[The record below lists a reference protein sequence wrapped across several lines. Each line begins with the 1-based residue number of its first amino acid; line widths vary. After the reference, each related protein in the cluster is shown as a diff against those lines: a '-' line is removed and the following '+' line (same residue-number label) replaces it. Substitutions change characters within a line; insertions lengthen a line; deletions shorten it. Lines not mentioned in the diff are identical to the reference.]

1 MPTQPSSPEVV
12 VAKSGPKKSPARD
25 LRRLAAA
32 AVVGAGLVGIG
43 LADYSAPA
51 VAQFKPGT
59 PAETL
64 SFADI
69 VDRVKPAV
77 VSISTTNE
85 VKVADRGS
93 RSPGAAPG
101 APGAG
106 PGGRPFEGIP
116 GLPDDHP
123 LNEFFKNMPGGP
135 GGGGGNPMQQR
146 PRQAAGSGFVV
157 SADGYIVT
165 NNHVVDGATKV
176 KVSFDDQEE
185 IDAKIV
191 GTDSRTDLALLKIE
205 PKKPLTVLKFA
216 QKNPRVGEWVLAVGN
231 PFGLGGTVTAG
242 IVSALARNI
251 GGPYD
256 YMQIDAAVNHGN
268 SGGPTF
274 NLEGDVVGVNTAIY
288 SPTGGNVG
296 IAFAVPADTVKR
308 VVEQLEKGGTVSR
321 GWLGV
326 KIQNIDKDL
335 AGSLGLKE
343 PKGAIISEVM
353 ANGPAAGSGLKVED
367 AILQIDS
374 KPIEDSRDLART
386 IADLPAQ
393 STVDVKVWRNKAEQ
407 TVKVKL
413 GTYPN
418 TAEASEGT
426 AEPEEPKDLGGNV
439 DLKQLGLSVKQGPGK
454 DGVVISDVDPNS
466 DAALKGIKEGD
477 IVLKAGNE
485 TVTSPQDVAKAVKK
499 AQDDGA
505 PAVMF
510 HIKRSGDQ
518 TVLVAIP
525 LNKS

>member
-1 MPTQPSSPEVV
+1 MPIQPSSPEVV
-12 VAKSGPKKSPARD
+12 AKSGPTKTIARD
-25 LRRLAAA
+25 LRRLAAV
-32 AVVGAGLVGIG
+32 AVVGVGLVGIG
-43 LADYSAPA
+43 VAEYSAPA
-51 VAQFKPGT
+51 VAQLKPGT
-59 PAETL
+59 PSETL

-85 VKVADRGS
+85 VKVADRGPKS
-93 RSPGAAPG
+93 G
-101 APGAG
+101 PGAG

-135 GGGGGNPMQQR
+135 GGGGGGGNPMQQR

-191 GTDSRTDLALLKIE
+191 GTDSRTDIALLKIE

-216 QKNPRVGEWVLAVGN
+216 DKTPRVGEWVLAVGN

-274 NLEGDVVGVNTAIY
+274 NLEGNVVGVNTAIY

-296 IAFAVPADTVKR
+296 IAFAVPAETVKR
-308 VVEQLEKGGTVSR
+308 VVEQLEKGGAVSR

-353 ANGPAAGSGLKVED
+353 ADGPAADAGLKVED
-367 AILQIDS
+367 AILMIDS
-374 KPIEDSRDLART
+374 KPIDDSRDLART
-386 IADLPAQ
+386 IADMPAKA
-393 STVDVKVWRNKAEQ
+393 TVDVKVWRNKAEQ

-418 TAEASEGT
+418 TAEPSEDN
-426 AEPEEPKDLGGNV
+426 AEPDEPKDLGGNV
-439 DLKQLGLSVKQGPGK
+439 DLKQLGLSVKSGPGK
-454 DGVVISDVDPNS
+454 DGGVIISDVDPNS

-477 IVLKAGNE
+477 VVVKAGNE
-485 TVTSPQDVAKAVKK
+485 TVTTPQDVAKAVKK
-499 AQDDGA
+499 AQDDGL

-510 HIKRSGDQ
+510 HIKKSGDS

>member
-1 MPTQPSSPEVV
+1 MPTQPSSPDVE
-12 VAKSGPKKSPARD
+12 AKSGPTKSLGRD
-25 LRRLAAA
+25 LRRLAAI

-43 LADYSAPA
+43 IAEHAGPA

-85 VKVADRGS
+85 VKVADRKGG
-93 RSPGAAPG
+93 P
-101 APGAG
+101 AG

-123 LNEFFKNMPGGP
+123 LNEFFKNMPQGP
-135 GGGGGNPMQQR
+135 GGGGNPMQQR

-157 SADGYIVT
+157 SSDGYIVT

-216 QKNPRVGEWVLAVGN
+216 AKTPRVGEWVLAVGN

-296 IAFAVPADTVKR
+296 IAFAVPAETVKR

-343 PKGAIISEVM
+343 PKGAIVSEVM
-353 ANGPAAGSGLKVED
+353 KDGPAAEAGLKVED
-367 AILQIDS
+367 AILSIDS
-374 KPIEDSRDLART
+374 KLIEDSRDLART
-386 IADLPAQ
+386 IADLPAKA
-393 STVDVKVWRNKAEQ
+393 TVDVKVWRNKSEQ
-407 TVKVKL
+407 SVKVKL

-418 TAEASEGT
+418 TAATEEGT
-426 AEPEEPKDLGGNV
+426 TEPEEPNKDLGGNV
-439 DLKQLGLSVKQGPGK
+439 DLKQLGLSVKSGPTK
-454 DGVVISDVDPNS
+454 DVIISDVDPNS

-485 TVTSPQDVAKAVKK
+485 TVSSPQDVAKAVKK
-499 AQDDGA
+499 AQDDGL

-510 HIKRSGDQ
+510 HIKRGGDQ

>member
-1 MPTQPSSPEVV
+1 MPIQPNSPEVE
-12 VAKSGPKKSPARD
+12 AKSGPTKSLGRD
-25 LRRLAAA
+25 LRRLAAV

-43 LADYSAPA
+43 IAEHAGPA

-85 VKVADRGS
+85 VKVAERKGG
-93 RSPGAAPG
+93 PG
-101 APGAG
+101 G

-123 LNEFFKNMPGGP
+123 LNEFFKNMPQGP
-135 GGGGGNPMQQR
+135 GGGGNPMQQR

-157 SADGYIVT
+157 SSDGYIVT

-216 QKNPRVGEWVLAVGN
+216 AKTPRVGEWVLAVGN

-296 IAFAVPADTVKR
+296 IAFAVPAETVKR

-343 PKGAIISEVM
+343 PKGAIVSEVM
-353 ANGPAAGSGLKVED
+353 KDGPAAEAGLKVED
-367 AILQIDS
+367 AILSIDS
-374 KPIEDSRDLART
+374 KLIEDSRDLART
-386 IADLPAQ
+386 IADLPAKA
-393 STVDVKVWRNKAEQ
+393 TVDVKVWRNKSEQ
-407 TVKVKL
+407 SVKVKL

-418 TAEASEGT
+418 TAATEEGT
-426 AEPEEPKDLGGNV
+426 TEPEEPNKDLGGNV
-439 DLKQLGLSVKQGPGK
+439 DLKQLGLSVKSGPTK
-454 DGVVISDVDPNS
+454 DVVISDVDPNS

-485 TVTSPQDVAKAVKK
+485 TVSSPQDVAKAVKK
-499 AQDDGA
+499 AQDDGL

-510 HIKRSGDQ
+510 HIKRGGDQ

>member
-1 MPTQPSSPEVV
+1 MPTQPSSPEVE
-12 VAKSGPKKSPARD
+12 AKSGPTKSLGRD
-25 LRRLAAA
+25 LRRLAAV
-32 AVVGAGLVGIG
+32 AVVGAGLAGIG
-43 LADYSAPA
+43 IAEYAGPA

-85 VKVADRGS
+85 VKVADRKGG
-93 RSPGAAPG
+93 PG
-101 APGAG
+101 G

-123 LNEFFKNMPGGP
+123 LNEFFKNMPQGP
-135 GGGGGNPMQQR
+135 GGGGNPMQQR

-157 SADGYIVT
+157 SSDGYIVT

-216 QKNPRVGEWVLAVGN
+216 SKTPRVGEWVLAVGN

-296 IAFAVPADTVKR
+296 IAFAVPAETVKR

-343 PKGAIISEVM
+343 PKGAIVSEVM
-353 ANGPAAGSGLKVED
+353 KDGPAADAGLKVED
-367 AILQIDS
+367 AILSIDS
-374 KPIEDSRDLART
+374 KLIEDSRDLART
-386 IADLPAQ
+386 IADLPAKA
-393 STVDVKVWRNKAEQ
+393 TVDVKVWRNKAEQ

-418 TAEASEGT
+418 TAATEEGT
-426 AEPEEPKDLGGNV
+426 TEPEEPNKDLGGNV
-439 DLKQLGLSVKQGPGK
+439 DLKQLGLSVKSGPTK
-454 DGVVISDVDPNS
+454 DVVISDVDPNS

-485 TVTSPQDVAKAVKK
+485 TVSSPQDVAKAVKK
-499 AQDDGA
+499 AQDDGL

-510 HIKRSGDQ
+510 HIKRGGDQ

>member
-1 MPTQPSSPEVV
+1 MPIQPNSPEVE
-12 VAKSGPKKSPARD
+12 AKSGPTKSLGRD
-25 LRRLAAA
+25 LRRLAAV

-43 LADYSAPA
+43 IAEHAGPA

-85 VKVADRGS
+85 VKVADRKGG
-93 RSPGAAPG
+93 PGGPG
-101 APGAG
+101 G

-123 LNEFFKNMPGGP
+123 LNEFFKNMPQGP
-135 GGGGGNPMQQR
+135 GGGGNPMQQR

-157 SADGYIVT
+157 SSDGYIVT

-216 QKNPRVGEWVLAVGN
+216 SKQPRVGEWVLAVGN

-296 IAFAVPADTVKR
+296 IAFAVPAETVKR

-343 PKGAIISEVM
+343 PKGAIVSEVM
-353 ANGPAAGSGLKVED
+353 KDGPAAEAGLKVED
-367 AILQIDS
+367 AILSIDS
-374 KPIEDSRDLART
+374 KLIEDSRDLART
-386 IADLPAQ
+386 IADLPAKA
-393 STVDVKVWRNKAEQ
+393 TVDVKVWRNKSEQ
-407 TVKVKL
+407 SVKVKL

-418 TAEASEGT
+418 TAATEEGT
-426 AEPEEPKDLGGNV
+426 TEPEEPNKELGGNV
-439 DLKQLGLSVKQGPGK
+439 DLKQLGLSVKSGPTK
-454 DGVVISDVDPNS
+454 DVVISDVDPNS

-477 IVLKAGNE
+477 IVLRAGNE
-485 TVTSPQDVAKAVKK
+485 TVSSPQDVAKAVKK
-499 AQDDGA
+499 AQDDGL

-510 HIKRSGDQ
+510 HIKRGSDQ

>member
-1 MPTQPSSPEVV
+1 MSTQPSSPEVK
-12 VAKSGPKKSPARD
+12 AKSGPTKSFGRD
-25 LRRLAAA
+25 LRRLAAV

-43 LADYSAPA
+43 IAENSGPA

-85 VKVADRGS
+85 VKVADRKGG
-93 RSPGAAPG
+93 PG
-101 APGAG
+101 G
-106 PGGRPFEGIP
+106 PGGRFEGIP

-123 LNEFFKNMPGGP
+123 LNEFFKNMPQGP
-135 GGGGGNPMQQR
+135 GGGGNPMQQR

-216 QKNPRVGEWVLAVGN
+216 SKQPRVGEWVLAVGN

-296 IAFAVPADTVKR
+296 IAFAVPAETVKR

-343 PKGAIISEVM
+343 PKGAIVSEVM
-353 ANGPAAGSGLKVED
+353 KDGPAADAGLKVED
-367 AILQIDS
+367 AILSIDS
-374 KPIEDSRDLART
+374 KPIDDSRDLART
-386 IADLPAQ
+386 IADLPAK
-393 STVDVKVWRNKAEQ
+393 STVDVKVWRNKSEQ
-407 TVKVKL
+407 NVKVKL

-418 TAEASEGT
+418 TAATEEGNT
-426 AEPEEPKDLGGNV
+426 EPEEPNKDLGGNV
-439 DLKQLGLSVKQGPGK
+439 DLKQLGLSVKSGPSK
-454 DGVVISDVDPNS
+454 DVVISDVDPNS
-466 DAALKGIKEGD
+466 DAALKGLKEGD

-485 TVTSPQDVAKAVKK
+485 TVSSPQDVAKAVKK
-499 AQDDGA
+499 AQDDGL

-510 HIKRSGDQ
+510 HIKRGGDQ

>member
-1 MPTQPSSPEVV
+1 MATQPSSPEVV
-12 VAKSGPKKSPARD
+12 AKSGPTRTTGRD

-43 LADYSAPA
+43 MSEYSAPA

-64 SFADI
+64 SFAEI
-69 VDRVKPAV
+69 VERVKPAV
-77 VSISTTNE
+77 VSVSTTNE
-85 VKVADRGS
+85 VKVADKKG
-93 RSPGAAPG
+93 G
-101 APGAG
+101 
-106 PGGRPFEGIP
+106 GGRPFEGIP
-116 GLPDDHP
+116 GLPEDHP
-123 LNEFFKNMPGGP
+123 LNEFFKNMPQGP
-135 GGGGGNPMQQR
+135 GNQGQQR

-157 SADGYIVT
+157 SPDGYIVT

-191 GTDSRTDLALLKIE
+191 GTDPRTDLALLKIE
-205 PKKPLTVLKFA
+205 PKKPLTVVKLA
-216 QKNPRVGEWVLAVGN
+216 EKNPRVGDWVLAVGN

-296 IAFAVPADTVKR
+296 IAFAVPSDTVKR
-308 VVEQLEKGGTVSR
+308 VVEQLEKGGKVSR

-343 PKGAIISEVM
+343 PKGAIVSEVM
-353 ANGPAAGSGLKVED
+353 KDGPAADAGLKVED

-374 KPIEDSRDLART
+374 KQIEDSRDLART
-386 IADLPAQ
+386 IADLPAKA
-393 STVDVKVWRNKAEQ
+393 TVDVKVWRNKGEQ

-418 TAEASEGT
+418 NPEAADTNDEQ
-426 AEPEEPKDLGGNV
+426 PEEQKDLGGNV
-439 DLKQLGLSVKQGPGK
+439 DLKQLGLSVKSGPGK
-454 DGVVISDVDPNS
+454 DGGVVISDVDPNS
-466 DAALKGIKEGD
+466 DAALKGLKEGD
-477 IVLKAGNE
+477 VVLKAGNE
-485 TVTSPQDVAKAVKK
+485 TVNSPQDVAKAVKK
-499 AQDDGA
+499 AQDDGL

-525 LNKS
+525 LGKS

>member
-1 MPTQPSSPEVV
+1 MPIQPSSPQVE
-12 VAKSGPKKSPARD
+12 AKSGPTTSTVRD
-25 LRRLAAA
+25 LRRLAAV
-32 AVVGAGLVGIG
+32 AVVGAGLVGFG
-43 LADYSAPA
+43 VAQYSAPA
-51 VAQFKPGT
+51 IAQLKPGT
-59 PAETL
+59 PAETM

-69 VDRVKPAV
+69 VERVKPAV

-85 VKVADRGS
+85 VKVADR
-93 RSPGAAPG
+93 RN
-101 APGAG
+101 

-116 GLPDDHP
+116 GLPEDHP
-123 LNEFFKNMPGGP
+123 LNEFFKNMPGGQ
-135 GGGGGNPMQQR
+135 GGPMQQR

-157 SADGYIVT
+157 SPDGYIVT

-191 GTDSRTDLALLKIE
+191 GTDARTDLALLKIE
-205 PKKPLTVLKFA
+205 PKKPLTVVKLAGKT
-216 QKNPRVGEWVLAVGN
+216 PRVGEWVLAVGN

-308 VVEQLEKGGTVSR
+308 VVEQLQKGGTVSR

-353 ANGPAAGSGLKVED
+353 ADGPAAAAGLKVED
-367 AILQIDS
+367 AILQVDTKAID
-374 KPIEDSRDLART
+374 DSRDLART
-386 IADLPAQ
+386 IADLPAK
-393 STVDVKVWRNKAEQ
+393 STVDVKVWRDKAEKTLQ
-407 TVKVKL
+407 VKL

-418 TAEASEGT
+418 S
-426 AEPEEPKDLGGNV
+426 AEPTEENSDADEPKDLGGNV
-439 DLKQLGLSVKQGPGK
+439 DLKQLGLSVKPGPGK
-454 DGVVISDVDPNS
+454 DGVVISNVDPNS

-477 IVLKAGNE
+477 VVLKAGNE
-485 TVTSPQDVAKAVKK
+485 TVSTPQDVAKAVKK
-499 AQDDGA
+499 AQDDGL

-510 HIKRSGDQ
+510 HIKKGGDQ

-525 LNKS
+525 LSKS

>member
-1 MPTQPSSPEVV
+1 MHSDPRLPDD
-12 VAKSGPKKSPARD
+12 VAKSGPAKSTDRKMGRD
-25 LRRLAAA
+25 LRRLAAV
-32 AVVGAGLVGIG
+32 AVLGVGLLGLG
-43 LADYSAPA
+43 LADRSAPA
-51 VAQFKPGT
+51 IAQFKPGT
-59 PAETL
+59 PAETM

-77 VSISTTNE
+77 VSVSTTNE
-85 VKVADRGS
+85 VKVADRS
-93 RSPGAAPG
+93 RGTP
-101 APGAG
+101 
-106 PGGRPFEGIP
+106 RPFEGIP

-123 LNEFFKNMPGGP
+123 LNELFKNLPNGGAP
-135 GGGGGNPMQQR
+135 LQQR

-157 SADGYIVT
+157 SPDGYIVT

-191 GTDSRTDLALLKIE
+191 GTDARTDIALLKIE
-205 PKKPLTVLKFA
+205 PKKPLTVVKFA
-216 QKNPRVGEWVLAVGN
+216 EKTPRVGEWVLAVGN

-268 SGGPTF
+268 SGGPAF
-274 NLEGDVVGVNTAIY
+274 NLEGDVVGVNTAIF

-296 IAFAVPADTVKR
+296 IAFAVPAETVKK
-308 VVEQLEKGGTVSR
+308 VVAELEKGGAVSR

-326 KIQNIDKDL
+326 KIQNIDRDL

-353 ANGPAAGSGLKVED
+353 ADGPAAEAGLKVED
-367 AILQIDS
+367 AILKVDS
-374 KPIEDSRDLART
+374 KEIEDSRDLART
-386 IADLPAQ
+386 IADLPAK
-393 STVDVKVWRNKAEQ
+393 STVDVRVWRDKGEK
-407 TVKVKL
+407 TIKVKL

-418 TAEASEGT
+418 TADVAEGKM
-426 AEPEEPKDLGGNV
+426 EPEDQEDDSGNV
-439 DLKQLGLSVKQGPGK
+439 DLKQLGLTLKSAGAGE
-454 DGVVISDVDPNS
+454 GVVIADVDPNS
-466 DAALKGIKEGD
+466 DAAQKGLKEGD
-477 IVLKAGNE
+477 IILKAGNE
-485 TVTSPQDVAKAVKK
+485 KVSSPQDVVEALKK
-499 AQDDGA
+499 IQKDGL

-510 HIKRSGDQ
+510 HVKKNGDQ
-518 TVLVAIP
+518 TVLIAIP

>member
-12 VAKSGPKKSPARD
+12 AKSGPTKSLGRD
-25 LRRLAAA
+25 LRRLAAV
-32 AVVGAGLVGIG
+32 AVVGAGLLGIG
-43 LADYSAPA
+43 IAEHAGPA
-51 VAQFKPGT
+51 VAQLKPGT
-59 PAETL
+59 PSETL

-85 VKVADRGS
+85 VKVADRKGG
-93 RSPGAAPG
+93 PG
-101 APGAG
+101 G

-123 LNEFFKNMPGGP
+123 LNEFFKNMPQGP
-135 GGGGGNPMQQR
+135 GGGGNPMQQR

-157 SADGYIVT
+157 SSDGYIVT

-216 QKNPRVGEWVLAVGN
+216 AKTPRVGEWVLAVGN

-296 IAFAVPADTVKR
+296 IAFAVPAETVKR

-343 PKGAIISEVM
+343 PKGAIVSEVM
-353 ANGPAAGSGLKVED
+353 KDGPAAEAGLKVED
-367 AILQIDS
+367 AILSIDS
-374 KPIEDSRDLART
+374 KLIEDSRDLART
-386 IADLPAQ
+386 IADLPAKA
-393 STVDVKVWRNKAEQ
+393 TVDVKVWRNKSEQ
-407 TVKVKL
+407 SVKVKL

-418 TAEASEGT
+418 TAATEEGT
-426 AEPEEPKDLGGNV
+426 TEPEEPNKDLGGNV
-439 DLKQLGLSVKQGPGK
+439 DLKQLGLSVKSGPTK
-454 DGVVISDVDPNS
+454 DVVISDVDPNS

-485 TVTSPQDVAKAVKK
+485 TVSSPQDVAKAVKK
-499 AQDDGA
+499 AQDDGL

-510 HIKRSGDQ
+510 HIKRGGDQ